1 MIYVYAAALLFGGV
15 MIGASLL
22 FGGDHHDGEAFHA
35 HDVGAEGWLPFASL
49 RFWTFLFFVFGLTG
63 GLFTLTGSMGE
74 WPALAVS
81 GVVALLTAAGATT
94 ALKRLSHRQ
103 VSSGVKQEDYIGVT
117 ARALLPMSGQKLG
130 KIRVYLKGQ
139 AHDLQAVIEGSD
151 EVQPKDEVMI
161 VEVNDEVAKV
171 VKANR

>member
-1 MIYVYAAALLFGGV
+1 MLYLYAASLLFGGV

-22 FGGDHHDGEAFHA
+22 FGGDHHSGETFHA
-35 HDVGAEGWLPFASL
+35 HDMGAEGWLPFGSM
-49 RFWTFLFFVFGLTG
+49 RFWTFLFFAFGLTG
-63 GLFTLTGSMGE
+63 GLFTLTDSLGE
-74 WPALAVS
+74 MPSLIVS
-81 GVVALLTAAGATT
+81 AIVGLVTAAGATA
-94 ALKRLSHRQ
+94 ALKKLSNQ
-103 VSSGVKQEDYIGVT
+103 QISSGVNQGDYIGVT

-139 AHDLQAVIEGSD
+139 AHDLQAVIVGDD

-171 VKANR
+171 VKSNR